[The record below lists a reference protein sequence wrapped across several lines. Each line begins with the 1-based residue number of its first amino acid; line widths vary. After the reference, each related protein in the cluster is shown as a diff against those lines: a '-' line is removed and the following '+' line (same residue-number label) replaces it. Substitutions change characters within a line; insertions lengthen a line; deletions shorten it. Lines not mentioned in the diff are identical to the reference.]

1 MSTICWCR
9 IILVPLS
16 YDILYLWLDRHY
28 FLFIFFP
35 HIRGLSLLTRMN
47 EQERKE
53 KKIYFLIQSIAPPSF
68 LENDDSVDYLSNF
81 LANPES
87 SLAEADLLSYI
98 REFFGE
104 EYECEAKELSRAIRE
119 LSLETETA
127 TNEIE
132 TRTDPFSLGAPQS
145 NIHNEN
151 INGITNIGEEVSNQ
165 YDNENETTKTSSP
178 APSKASKKSDGKDKG
193 LKKGEEKKDNI
204 KAIQAL
210 AAAELEELD
219 DYSTAWAECVA
230 EGRTWGGKGFGGR
243 GLRSV
248 YTSTSGTSVHLQN
261 VSLQFAGND
270 LLQNATIQI
279 TEKKRYGLI
288 GRNGVGKS
296 VLLRRLASKSIP
308 GFPIQM
314 KVLFVRQEVE
324 GSNTLSALQFLLD
337 SDEDRMMLLKEQS
350 KLEELLE
357 SSDPKVVAQAASE
370 LGELTSEL
378 ELNDNTEDRARDILK
393 GLQFSEEMILSP
405 TVHLSGGWKM
415 RLALAQ
421 VLFVRSDLLLLGKLG
436 VLSLCLF

>member
-1 MSTICWCR
+1 MKSKLGR
-9 IILVPLS
+9 IP
-16 YDILYLWLDRHY
+16 
-28 FLFIFFP
+28 FF
-35 HIRGLSLLTRMN
+35 
-47 EQERKE
+47 
-53 KKIYFLIQSIAPPSF
+53 
-68 LENDDSVDYLSNF
+68 
-81 LANPES
+81 
-87 SLAEADLLSYI
+87 
-98 REFFGE
+98 
-104 EYECEAKELSRAIRE
+104 
-119 LSLETETA
+119 
-127 TNEIE
+127 
-132 TRTDPFSLGAPQS
+132 LGAPQS
-145 NIHNEN
+145 NNHNEN
-151 INGITNIGEEVSNQ
+151 INDITNVCEEVSNHHD
-165 YDNENETTKTSSP
+165 YENETTKTSSP
-178 APSKASKKSDGKDKG
+178 APSKSSKKSGGKDKG
-193 LKKGEEKKDNI
+193 LKKGEEKKDDI

-296 VLLRRLASKSIP
+296 VLLRRLASKNFP

-324 GSNTLSALQFLLD
+324 GSSTLSALKFLLD
-337 SDEDRMMLLKEQS
+337 SDEDRMMLLQEQR

-378 ELNDNTEDRARDILK
+378 ELDDNIEDRARDILK

-405 TVHLSGGWKM
+405 TEHLSGGWKM

-436 VLSLCLF
+436 VLPLCLLGKGILLSHVNTASKVHSEIFG